1 MALDDVSTT
10 DLLAEIERRVYC
22 AEKKDRRTI
31 FVGPPGCG
39 KGTQSPEIKRDYCL
53 CHLATGDM
61 LRAAVG
67 AGTEYGK
74 RAKAAMDS
82 GALVT
87 DDIVIGIIKEA
98 IDAPEC
104 SKGFILDGFP
114 RTVPQAEALD
124 DMLAKKGESIDAVVN
139 FAIPD
144 SELVSRI
151 TGRRI
156 HKASGR
162 SYHVSN
168 PKFMPKVEGKDDV
181 TGEPLMQRADDTEE
195 ALTNRLVQFHAQ
207 TVPVLEHY
215 GNRVANV
222 DATKGKDFV
231 AGQIR
236 AALGPA

>member
-1 MALDDVSTT
+1 MALDDVSTA
-10 DLLAEIERRVYC
+10 DLMAEIERRVHC
-22 AEKKDRRTI
+22 AEKKERRTI
-31 FVGPPGCG
+31 FIGPPGCG
-39 KGTQSPEIKRDYCL
+39 KGTQSPQIKRDYCL

-74 RAKAAMDS
+74 RAKSAMDA

-114 RTVPQAEALD
+114 RTVPQAAALD
-124 DMLAKKGESIDAVVN
+124 DMLAAKGQSIDAVVN

-144 SELVSRI
+144 AELVSRI
-151 TGRRI
+151 TGRLI
-156 HKASGR
+156 HKPSGR
-162 SYHVSN
+162 SYHKTN
-168 PKFMPKVEGKDDV
+168 PKFMPKVPGKDDV
-181 TGEPLMQRADDTEE
+181 TGEPLIQRADDTEE
-195 ALTNRLVQFHAQ
+195 ALTNRLKAFHAQ
-207 TVPVLEHY
+207 TIPVLAHY
-215 GNRVANV
+215 GSRVANV
-222 DATKGKDFV
+222 DASKGKDFV
-231 AGQIR
+231 GGQIR